1 MWYCQVLDCLKI
13 TWRVLRY
20 SLRHKASSRG
30 FRNPLGTFACN
41 SFILCARCASVEGSE
56 IRCFIQRRPRYGN
69 PWQLV
74 RFSEKPGVGNYRQE
88 VELLS
93 GCHHYFNQNMG
104 PPEWT
109 LNAEAYRRVLSVN
122 PFVPNGIVF
131 FEVLH
136 IPVLGRSTSMQSG

>member
-56 IRCFIQRRPRYGN
+56 IRCFCIQGARGRREPMATY
-69 PWQLV
+69 
-74 RFSEKPGVGNYRQE
+74 RFSDKPGLAAFEDVTAASIRT
-88 VELLS
+88 LLRIFCKRIWYAGS
-93 GCHHYFNQNMG
+93 EGS
-104 PPEWT
+104 P
-109 LNAEAYRRVLSVN
+109 
-122 PFVPNGIVF
+122 
-131 FEVLH
+131 
-136 IPVLGRSTSMQSG
+136 SMRNHK